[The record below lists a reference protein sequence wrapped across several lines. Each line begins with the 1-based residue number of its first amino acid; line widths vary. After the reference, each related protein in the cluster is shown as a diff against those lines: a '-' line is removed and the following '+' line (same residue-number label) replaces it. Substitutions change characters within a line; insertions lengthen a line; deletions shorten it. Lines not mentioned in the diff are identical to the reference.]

1 MRPHTTRRS
10 TVANAPK
17 NPAHLRRCLYAS
29 ANNPVAVK
37 MKFAAV
43 IGDMRP
49 VGTAPNVPGF
59 RTSHEL
65 IPELIPATNSAS
77 LAQTIANTIAANKHA
92 GQRRAG
98 RVSCRIRPTAMR
110 EKQSAVLGAIGMYLA
125 RTLARS
131 DNPEIQPASLS
142 KPRRIA
148 SNAQN
153 SGSSRDSFVDLSTAC
168 QFAEASKRVQH

>member
-65 IPELIPATNSAS
+65 IPATNSAS

-110 EKQSAVLGAIGMYLA
+110 EKQSAVLSAIGMYLA
-125 RTLARS
+125 CALARS